1 MKNKILIKNIDIYNH
16 DETLKTKDILIN
28 GGLIEKIGNNIST
41 KKDIEVIDGTGLY
54 SIPGF
59 IDLQVNG
66 AYGSDIWDASE
77 ASVRNLIKM
86 LPSEGTTRFLYTY
99 ITADVKI
106 TLSTMKKNAILFDK
120 IQKQVRG
127 AFLEGF
133 HLEGPFIDKNKK
145 GTHNEKYIIP
155 YNKDVFETFW
165 DASNRSIRVVTFS
178 PTDETISFTKE
189 AIKRNI
195 APSIGHSAA
204 NNSEVKSN
212 IDAGA
217 IYCTHLFNG
226 MTGIDHHEVFVAH
239 EFLINPKTS
248 VMLIADFIHLTKST
262 LELVLKTKSTSQ
274 IMLVTDSVS
283 PKGLK
288 NGVYNMGPIR
298 IQKEDSR
305 IHLLGHPETL
315 AGSGGKMSQSYK
327 NILSF
332 NYVTINDAVA
342 MSSFNQ
348 AKLLKINDVTGSI
361 REGMIADIILMN
373 KHHDLEKTICR
384 GSLCFVKNV

>member
-1 MKNKILIKNIDIYNH
+1 M
-16 DETLKTKDILIN
+16 
-28 GGLIEKIGNNIST
+28 
-41 KKDIEVIDGTGLY
+41 
-54 SIPGF
+54 
-59 IDLQVNG
+59 
-66 AYGSDIWDASE
+66 
-77 ASVRNLIKM
+77 
-86 LPSEGTTRFLYTY
+86 
-99 ITADVKI
+99 
-106 TLSTMKKNAILFDK
+106 
-120 IQKQVRG
+120 
-127 AFLEGF
+127 
-133 HLEGPFIDKNKK
+133 
-145 GTHNEKYIIP
+145 
-155 YNKDVFETFW
+155 
-165 DASNRSIRVVTFS
+165 VTFS

-189 AIKRNI
+189 VIKRNI

-204 NNSEVKSN
+204 NNSKVKSN

-226 MTGIDHHEVFVAH
+226 MTGVDHHEVFVAH